1 MRIRLLN
8 PHAQSKDPYNL
19 IRTSGVRQFSPDCRV
34 PHFSRPSREVG
45 IFDDAPHRTVILS
58 EACGFAF

>member
-8 PHAQSKDPYNL
+8 PHAQSKDPYPL
-19 IRTSGVRQFSPDCRV
+19 IRPSGVRQFSPDCRV

-45 IFDDAPHRTVILS
+45 IFHDAPRTVILR
-58 EACGFAF
+58 